1 MLFAWDR
8 RLFLCSHIYASL
20 FPGTARDEREEGGGV
35 KVQATPP
42 EWGPRPSC
50 GGVNVFAYE
59 LGRCGGACGD
69 SPREAGKMWA
79 GKKKTGSVGS
89 VKNSTLV

>member
-1 MLFAWDR
+1 M
-8 RLFLCSHIYASL
+8 
-20 FPGTARDEREEGGGV
+20 

-69 SPREAGKMWA
+69 SPREAGKIVGGEGEGRSALDQFNIQHWYS
-79 GKKKTGSVGS
+79 TG
-89 VKNSTLV
+89 LVIARYPLRFE